1 MAIAGYCERV
11 IFILLPDPLDRN
23 GRRCEKEPE
32 PRPNGPSQKVF
43 NGMRVQGCR
52 SDGKYPLMVL
62 LVNVLVDGLVMK
74 KPEILPIY
82 LRGHVQMTS
91 VLRGGGGVTQF
102 LTQ

>member
-11 IFILLPDPLDRN
+11 ILIHLPDPLDRN

-32 PRPNGPSQKVF
+32 PRPNGPSQKVLD
-43 NGMRVQGCR
+43 GMRIQGCR
-52 SDGKYPLMVL
+52 SDGKYPLMVF

-82 LRGHVQMTS
+82 LIR
-91 VLRGGGGVTQF
+91 LY
-102 LTQ
+102 